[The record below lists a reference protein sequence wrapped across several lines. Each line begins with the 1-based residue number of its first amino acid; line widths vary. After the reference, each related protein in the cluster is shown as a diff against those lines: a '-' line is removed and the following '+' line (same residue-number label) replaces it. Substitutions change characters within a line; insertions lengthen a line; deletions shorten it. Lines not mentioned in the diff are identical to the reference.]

1 MLITKVEK
9 GNIEQALKRYK
20 YKTIKVKQLKK
31 LRDKKQ
37 YTKPSAAKRV
47 QLQKAKYVQ
56 QKDNDTNN

>member
-20 YKTIKVKQLKK
+20 YKTLKVKQLKK

-37 YTKPSAAKRV
+37 YTKPSAKKRE
-47 QLQKAKYVQ
+47 QLQNPKYIE
-56 QKDNDTNN
+56 QKNGDINN